1 MNLEI
6 LEDRILHEMEFYP
19 ADIPKRQ
26 AKEIIREEFARFNSE
41 IERMSPKEDKVGQ
54 ASLTKHEI
62 QQMKPLGN
70 QNNDRLTLIELQCI
84 KAHAIKYGVQD
95 WIPIVDEDLTYE
107 ENIEL
112 MKSEG
117 TKSTEELRYVESPI

>member
-1 MNLEI
+1 MNLET
-6 LEDRILHEMEFYP
+6 LENRILHEMEFYP
-19 ADIPKRQ
+19 EDIPKDI
-26 AKEIIREEFARFNSE
+26 AKGIIEEEFARFESE
-41 IERMSPKEDKVGQ
+41 IERMSPDEDKVGQ
-54 ASLTKHEI
+54 ATLTEEEI
-62 QQMKPLGN
+62 GRFIPLGN

-84 KAHAIKYGVQD
+84 KAYAIEYGVQD
-95 WIPIVDEDLTYE
+95 WTSKVDQDLTYE